1 MGTILM
7 LMVWYEVFMVLFTMV
22 SGVVL
27 AWWVIHTFGEEI
39 LDRYCECVR
48 NELKSARW
56 VSWDSISYLLFWPVL
71 MIFRLN
77 ALAEDIVAFAAD
89 SQDEEN

>member
-27 AWWVIHTFGEEI
+27 AWLVIHTFGEEI
-39 LDRYCECVR
+39 LDRYCECVH

-77 ALAEDIVAFAAD
+77 ALTEDIVAFAAD